1 MWPDGCRF
9 KSLLFRVIRNLGLY
23 SVLLFITLSSWWL
36 LEQQQSEEVV
46 PIKLEGHSADYFSEG
61 YKKVEMDGMGNP
73 VSILEAKTL
82 THFKDDQTTELAQCK
97 ITFFNSDGSSW
108 IIQADAGV
116 LWANGN
122 DLFLNGVVHINR
134 APVEGVRPVQIN
146 TSDLRVKLDQ
156 SYAETDN
163 WAEIITPPDRT
174 EGTGLQMIY
183 SKPIQLELMHTV
195 KGRYE
200 MQ

>member
-108 IIQADAGV
+108 IIQADAAV

>member
-1 MWPDGCRF
+1 
-9 KSLLFRVIRNLGLY
+9 VIRNLGLY

>member
-183 SKPIQLELMHTV
+183 SKPIQVELIHAV

>member
-134 APVEGVRPVQIN
+134 ARVEDVRPVQIN

-183 SKPIQLELMHTV
+183 SKPIQVELIHAV

>member
-108 IIQADAGV
+108 IIQADTGV

>member
-97 ITFFNSDGSSW
+97 ITFF
-108 IIQADAGV
+108 
-116 LWANGN
+116 
-122 DLFLNGVVHINR
+122 
-134 APVEGVRPVQIN
+134 
-146 TSDLRVKLDQ
+146 
-156 SYAETDN
+156 
-163 WAEIITPPDRT
+163 
-174 EGTGLQMIY
+174 
-183 SKPIQLELMHTV
+183 
-195 KGRYE
+195 
-200 MQ
+200 

>member
-134 APVEGVRPVQIN
+134 APVEGVRPIQIN

-183 SKPIQLELMHTV
+183 SKPIQVELIHAV

>member
-134 APVEGVRPVQIN
+134 APVEGVRPIQIN

>member
-146 TSDLRVKLDQ
+146 TSDLKVKLDQ

>member
-146 TSDLRVKLDQ
+146 TSDLKVKLDQ

-183 SKPIQLELMHTV
+183 SKPIQVELIHAV

>member
-108 IIQADAGV
+108 IIQADAAV

-183 SKPIQLELMHTV
+183 SKPIQVELIHAV

>member
-134 APVEGVRPVQIN
+134 APVEGVRPIQIN
-146 TSDLRVKLDQ
+146 TSDLKVKLDQ

>member
-36 LEQQQSEEVV
+36 LEQQQSEEGV

-134 APVEGVRPVQIN
+134 APVEGVRPVQIK